1 MTRLTRRLV
10 FAVTS
15 LLALLALP
23 AGTAFAMPAPTPTD
37 TGGSGTAPVIIEKV
51 TATSSVA
58 LWQLG
63 LVALTAALLAAVAVA
78 TLTRLTGTA
87 RRTHPQ
93 PA

>member
-23 AGTAFAMPAPTPTD
+23 GTAFAMPAPILPD
-37 TGGSGTAPVIIEKV
+37 TGASGTAPVIIEKV

-58 LWQLG
+58 LWQLA
-63 LVALTAALLAAVAVA
+63 LVALTAAVVAAVAVTA
-78 TLTRLTGTA
+78 LTRLTSAA

>member
-10 FAVTS
+10 FTITSVLAV
-15 LLALLALP
+15 LALP
-23 AGTAFAMPAPTPTD
+23 GTAFAMPAPIPTD
-37 TGGSGTAPVIIEKV
+37 TGASATAPVIIERI
-51 TATSSVA
+51 TSTSSVA
-58 LWQLG
+58 LWQLA
-63 LVALTAALLAAVAVA
+63 LVALTAALVAAVAVA

>member
-15 LLALLALP
+15 VLGLLALP
-23 AGTAFAMPAPTPTD
+23 GTAFAMPAPIPPDTSVSDPT
-37 TGGSGTAPVIIEKV
+37 PVIIEKITS
-51 TATSSVA
+51 TASVA
-58 LWQLG
+58 LWQLA
-63 LVALTAALLAAVAVA
+63 LVAMTAAIVTAVAVSV
-78 TLTRLTGTA
+78 LTRLTSTS